1 VVLVVVVLVLVLLV
15 LDVLVLDVLVL
26 AVVVVVVAGAVVVGR
41 LLGLA
46 DWSTISEWQR
56 AEPAGTGP
64 HTGWC
69 WTPVL
74 LALAAAAG
82 DAPGLAPAVPT
93 SRPITPTVVASEKVA
108 RATRERKTPRD
119 LM

>member
-15 LDVLVLDVLVL
+15 LDVLVLD
-26 AVVVVVVAGAVVVGR
+26 VVVVVAGAVVVGR

-108 RATRERKTPRD
+108 RAARERKTPRD